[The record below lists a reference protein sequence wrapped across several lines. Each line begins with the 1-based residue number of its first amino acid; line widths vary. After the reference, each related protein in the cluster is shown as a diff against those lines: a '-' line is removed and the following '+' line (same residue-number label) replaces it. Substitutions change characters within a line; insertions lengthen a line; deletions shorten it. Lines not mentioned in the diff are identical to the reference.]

1 MTSLNVEYEMAIS
14 IVAPQ
19 AILASFYAVTRIPV
33 NRLTTIIA
41 IIIFI
46 ISITLPMVKLDKEKE
61 DKLNKDKKY
70 NKI

>member
-1 MTSLNVEYEMAIS
+1 M
-14 IVAPQ
+14 
-19 AILASFYAVTRIPV
+19 
-33 NRLTTIIA
+33 
-41 IIIFI
+41 IFI